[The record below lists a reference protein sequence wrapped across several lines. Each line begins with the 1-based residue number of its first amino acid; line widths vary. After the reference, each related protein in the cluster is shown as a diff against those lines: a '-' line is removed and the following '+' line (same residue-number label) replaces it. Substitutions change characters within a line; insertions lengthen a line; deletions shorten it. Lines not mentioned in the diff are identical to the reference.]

1 LSTEAFRALFGRY
14 GRAVGRM
21 LRTSLPDGYFHVS
34 ARGVAQRGQLFRDD
48 DDRSTFVGLLTRSA
62 DAHRWTCHAYCLMG
76 THYHL
81 VLETASD
88 ALSAGL
94 QRLNWLYAMRF
105 NTKYELFGAVFANRF
120 SARVIES
127 EEYLYEACSYV
138 LLNPVKA
145 GLCDRSDEWPWSFSR
160 FGLAA

>member
-1 LSTEAFRALFGRY
+1 
-14 GRAVGRM
+14 
-21 LRTSLPDGYFHVS
+21 
-34 ARGVAQRGQLFRDD
+34 
-48 DDRSTFVGLLTRSA
+48 
-62 DAHRWTCHAYCLMG
+62 
-76 THYHL
+76 
-81 VLETASD
+81 
-88 ALSAGL
+88 
-94 QRLNWLYAMRF
+94 MRF

-138 LLNPVKA
+138 LLNPVRA